1 LYFELEDNG
10 GFSLALKV
18 CMCVASLS
26 FLLIQMKRR
35 RKYDAKQVKR
45 NIFLPSLDLVNWQ
58 TNFLLIS
65 KHIFL
70 QMF

>member
-1 LYFELEDNG
+1 
-10 GFSLALKV
+10 
-18 CMCVASLS
+18 MCVASLS
-26 FLLIQMKRR
+26 FLLIQMKKKR
-35 RKYDAKQVKR
+35 RKYDAKHVKI
-45 NIFLPSLDLVNWQ
+45 NIFLPSFDLANWQ